1 MDDFYVYRETRPFIL
16 QTVTLSLCFLFGLF
30 IFIPLSGIRYPE
42 AAELQYEACTYLS
55 YEYKSVGKSSYQYH
69 IRVKEYD
76 EPLVIDN
83 IVQRAADG
91 DLLASLRPGEPLQI
105 SLEDRKDFRL
115 YEISARGADILSY
128 EDFLS
133 RHRNN
138 ERVGIVFSALTAV
151 ISFSFL
157 VTGIVYY
164 IKTGNALR
172 GFS

>member
-1 MDDFYVYRETRPFIL
+1 M
-16 QTVTLSLCFLFGLF
+16 
-30 IFIPLSGIRYPE
+30 
-42 AAELQYEACTYLS
+42 
-55 YEYKSVGKSSYQYH
+55 
-69 IRVKEYD
+69 
-76 EPLVIDN
+76 IDN
-83 IVQRAADG
+83 IVQRATDG
-91 DLLASLRPGEPLQI
+91 NLPASLRPGESLQI
-105 SLEDRKDFRL
+105 SLKDRKDFRL